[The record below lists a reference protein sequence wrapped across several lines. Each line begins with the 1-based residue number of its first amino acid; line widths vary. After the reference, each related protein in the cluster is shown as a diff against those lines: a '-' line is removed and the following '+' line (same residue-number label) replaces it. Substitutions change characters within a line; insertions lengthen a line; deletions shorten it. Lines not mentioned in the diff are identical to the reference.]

1 VPETTVIAVIDDD
14 ESFRTALAE
23 SLSTFGYE
31 VEEYASAVAFIS
43 RNGRRLCNLIV
54 TDVQM
59 PGMSGL
65 DLARRLAASVSKA
78 PVILITA
85 RSDAGL
91 EATAADAGA
100 TCLLEKPFAIG
111 DLVECIEAAL
121 EVWMPKSDEPLTSQP
136 REQESMRAATASL
149 GTLVAAIAH
158 EINQPLA
165 SIITNGETSL
175 RWLARPDPNFDKVQ
189 ELTRRA
195 VADARRAAD
204 IIDRIQAIASA
215 NRA

>member
-1 VPETTVIAVIDDD
+1 VSETTVIAVIDDD

-23 SLSTFGYE
+23 SLSTFRYE
-31 VEEYASAVAFIS
+31 VEEYASAVEFIS
-43 RNGRRLCNLIV
+43 GNGRRLCNLIV

-65 DLARRLAASVSKA
+65 DLARRLAASGSKA

-111 DLVECIEAAL
+111 DLIECIEAAL
-121 EVWMPKSDEPLTSQP
+121 EV
-136 REQESMRAATASL
+136 
-149 GTLVAAIAH
+149 
-158 EINQPLA
+158 
-165 SIITNGETSL
+165 
-175 RWLARPDPNFDKVQ
+175 
-189 ELTRRA
+189 
-195 VADARRAAD
+195 
-204 IIDRIQAIASA
+204 
-215 NRA
+215 

>member
-1 VPETTVIAVIDDD
+1 VRGCRVPETTVIAVIDDD

-31 VEEYASAVAFIS
+31 VEEYASAMAFIS
-43 RNGRRLCNLIV
+43 GNGRRLCNLIV

-65 DLARRLAASVSKA
+65 DLARRLAASGSKA

-111 DLVECIEAAL
+111 DLIECIEAAL
-121 EVWMPKSDEPLTSQP
+121 EV
-136 REQESMRAATASL
+136 
-149 GTLVAAIAH
+149 
-158 EINQPLA
+158 
-165 SIITNGETSL
+165 
-175 RWLARPDPNFDKVQ
+175 
-189 ELTRRA
+189 
-195 VADARRAAD
+195 
-204 IIDRIQAIASA
+204 
-215 NRA
+215 